1 MERWLGAAL
10 DYIPDWLEFQM
21 RAFERPGCIV
31 AIAQRGTIVY
41 EQAFGF
47 ADAVRGQPLTPRHR
61 FRIASHSK
69 AFTAAGILRL
79 REQNRLRLDD
89 RVGQFVEGLHPRIAE
104 TSLAQ
109 LLSHSAGLR
118 RDMPDSG
125 FFADRR
131 PFPSAGE
138 IEAELAEAPPLI
150 EPNTRFKYSNLGFA
164 LLGKVIEAAG
174 GMPYAAWIAREIV
187 APAGLAETVPDM
199 PLLPRGVPMA
209 MGHSGRIALG
219 RRVVIPCRQGQD
231 AYAPAGAFVSTAAD
245 VALFY
250 NQLAPAAKK
259 SVLAPA
265 SRREMIRRHWRDP
278 NPATESY
285 YGLGIMSGRIGG
297 WDWFGHSG
305 GLQGFLSRTATF
317 PEHGLTVSVLTNSL
331 DGLAWMWLE
340 GIAHILQAFARH
352 GAPARRVAPWR
363 GRWWGLWGATD
374 LVPMGKK
381 VFAVGPG
388 FFNPFAEASV
398 IEVTGRD
405 KGRIAESTGGGS
417 YGEAVRLVRTARGKI
432 TAVQF
437 AGTRAVSERALVKEM
452 EARYEKRGRRKAKRR
467 SKR

>member
-1 MERWLGAAL
+1 MDRWLGAAL
-10 DYIPDWLEFQM
+10 DYIPDWLAFQM
-21 RAFERPGCIV
+21 RAFERPGCIA
-31 AIAQRGTIVY
+31 AIAQRGTIIY

-47 ADAVRGQPLTPRHR
+47 ADAERGLPLTPRHR

-79 REQNRLRLDD
+79 REQGR
-89 RVGQFVEGLHPRIAE
+89 
-104 TSLAQ
+104 
-109 LLSHSAGLR
+109 LR

-125 FFADRR
+125 FFSDRR

-138 IEAELAEAPPLI
+138 IEAELAETPPLI

-164 LLGKVIEAAG
+164 LLGKVIEAASG
-174 GMPYAAWIAREIV
+174 TPYAAWIAREIV
-187 APAGLAETVPDM
+187 APARLAETVPDM
-199 PLLPRGVPMA
+199 PPPRGVPMA

-245 VALFY
+245 VALFFD
-250 NQLAPAAKK
+250 QLAPAAKK
-259 SVLAPA
+259 SVLARA

-278 NPATESY
+278 NPAAESY

-317 PEHGLTVSVLTNSL
+317 PEPGVTVSVLTNSL

-363 GRWWGLWGATD
+363 GRWWSLWGAAD

-381 VFAVGPG
+381 VFVVGPG
-388 FFNPFAEASV
+388 FFNPFAEAGV
-398 IEVTGRD
+398 VEVTGRD
-405 KGRIAESTGGGS
+405 KGRIAEATGGGS
-417 YGEAVRLVRTARGKI
+417 YGEPVRLLRTARGKV
-432 TAVQF
+432 TAVEF

-452 EARYEKRGRRKAKRR
+452 VARYEKVAHVTQRRRR
-467 SKR
+467 R

>member
-1 MERWLGAAL
+1 MDRWLGAAL
-10 DYIPDWLEFQM
+10 DYIPDWLAFQM
-21 RAFERPGCIV
+21 RAFERPGCIA
-31 AIAQRGTIVY
+31 AIAERGRIVY

-47 ADAVRGQPLTPRHR
+47 ADAVRGVPLSPRHR
-61 FRIASHSK
+61 FRVASHSK

-89 RVGQFVEGLHPRIAE
+89 RAGQFVEGLHPSIAE

-125 FFADRR
+125 FFSDRR

-138 IEAELAEAPPLI
+138 IEAELAETPPLI
-150 EPNTRFKYSNLGFA
+150 APNTRFKYSNLGFA
-164 LLGKVIEAAG
+164 LLGKVIEAASG
-174 GMPYAAWIAREIV
+174 TPYARWIAREIV
-187 APAGLAETVPDM
+187 GPAGLAETVPDM
-199 PLLPRGVPMA
+199 PPPRGAPMA

-219 RRVVIPCRQGQD
+219 RRVIIPCRQSLDG
-231 AYAPAGAFVSTAAD
+231 YAAAGGFVGTAAD
-245 VALFY
+245 LALFF

-278 NPATESY
+278 NPTVEAY
-285 YGLGIMSGRIGG
+285 YGLGLMSGRIGG

-305 GLQGFLSRTATF
+305 GLQGFISRTVTF
-317 PEHGLTVSVLTNSL
+317 PEPGLTVSVLTNSL
-331 DGLAWMWLE
+331 DGLAWPWLD
-340 GIAHILQAFARH
+340 GIARILQAFARH
-352 GAPARRVAPWR
+352 GAPARRVKEWR
-363 GRWWGLWGATD
+363 GRWWGLWGAVD

-398 IEVTGRD
+398 IEPTGRD
-405 KGRIAESTGGGS
+405 RGRIAEAIGGGS
-417 YGEAVRLVRTARGKI
+417 YGEPARLVRNARGKV
-432 TAVQF
+432 TAVEI
-437 AGTRAVSERALVKEM
+437 GGGRAVSERALAKEM
-452 EARYEKRGRRKAKRR
+452 EERYGKRARSVGWRRR
-467 SKR
+467 